1 MIKNKYEV
9 PQKLWKSMKT
19 QEAKTLYNSMMD
31 QMVPN
36 QSITVHPKTPK
47 MPANQWFTICHNAA
61 CYAAWALAKA
71 PLIKGDTVVD
81 IDKKAETVKVHKA
94 K

>member
-1 MIKNKYEV
+1 
-9 PQKLWKSMKT
+9 MKT
-19 QEAKTLYNSMMD
+19 QEAKKLYNSIMD

-61 CYAAWALAKA
+61 CYAAWALNKE
-71 PLIKGDTVVD
+71 PLVKGDTVED
-81 IDKKAETVKVHKA
+81 IDKNGKSVTIRKA

>member
-1 MIKNKYEV
+1 MTKNKYEV
-9 PQKLWKSMKT
+9 PQKLWKSFKT
-19 QEAKTLYNSMMD
+19 QEAKKVYNSVMD

-36 QSITVHPKTPK
+36 QPLTIHPKTTK

-61 CYAAWALAKA
+61 CYAAWAIIET
-71 PLIKGDTVVD
+71 PLTKGDIVLD
-81 IDKKAETVKVHKA
+81 IDKSGKTVTTKKA